1 MNPIDRPSHM
11 ARLSLCVAAWLIAVS
26 GCSVIKKPP
35 AETLANAESS
45 MRSAREARADELAPG
60 DWRSAREKL
69 ERAKRAMADRNYDQ
83 ARRLAESAQVEAEL
97 AEAKAEAAVVSRAVE
112 VSRPKGDS
120 PPTDAERESRKP

>member
-1 MNPIDRPSHM
+1 MNSIDHSHM
-11 ARLSLCVAAWLIAVS
+11 ARLSLCVAAWLIAVP
-26 GCSVIKKPP
+26 GCSVINKSP
-35 AETLANAESS
+35 AGALANAESS

-69 ERAKRAMADRNYDQ
+69 ERAKRAMDDRNYDQ

-97 AEAKAEAAVVSRAVE
+97 AEAKAEAAVVSRAAE

-120 PPTDAERESRKP
+120 PPTAAERESRKP